1 VRPILDRRANQGE
14 KLNQQNL
21 GRSLYASRNIKV
33 GELFKF
39 DDFNYRGPQTG
50 LTLSEVEQCGK
61 ITYLRPLAK
70 GEVLKQSHFSKE
82 KVFPSNYRDFAIE
95 NEISLPVRMHD
106 FAEIKRIFE
115 ISNFEFHL
123 SYKELGG
130 KLALPKDLAGNKF
143 TLHLPD
149 YCSSHSIIDPFSGDS
164 GIRSESLRLINNGI
178 DFANRLEESTGHQ
191 VEIVGSFSKHAGTD
205 PDFYTLFKDF
215 LDTFVANRA
224 KLSLQWLPPIAWYF
238 GGSVRLDVMNN
249 LSAVNRILETD
260 LPIVLDTSH
269 LFLGS
274 EYFGFDSKKVIAELS
289 NQISWYHISAASG
302 IDGEGNDFLGMSPEQ
317 GSVIKKSIQSA
328 KPKVVEVWQGHL
340 NNFEGFRLAIRD
352 LYSLVNSGAID

>member
-1 VRPILDRRANQGE
+1 MLF
-14 KLNQQNL
+14 
-21 GRSLYASRNIKV
+21 RS
-33 GELFKF
+33 
-39 DDFNYRGPQTG
+39 
-50 LTLSEVEQCGK
+50 
-61 ITYLRPLAK
+61 
-70 GEVLKQSHFSKE
+70 
-82 KVFPSNYRDFAIE
+82 IE

-106 FAEIKRIFE
+106 FAEIKRLFE

-130 KLALPKDLAGNKF
+130 KLSLPKDLAGNKF

-149 YCSSHSIIDPFSGDS
+149 YCSSQSIINPFSVDS
-164 GIRSESLRLINNGI
+164 DIRSESLRLINNGI

-205 PDFYTLFKDF
+205 PDFYMLFKDF

-302 IDGEGNDFLGMSPEQ
+302 IDGEGNNFLGISPEQ